1 MGVPRRKPLLTK
13 KTQQLNLF
21 KGLSPISSAIKLT
34 QEKNIKPTVKYG
46 GGSVMVL
53 GKIIFKDYILL
64 FTLVIFV

>member
-13 KTQQLNLF
+13 KTQELNLF

-34 QEKNIKPTVKYG
+34 QEKNIKPTVKR

-64 FTLVIFV
+64 FTLVVFV